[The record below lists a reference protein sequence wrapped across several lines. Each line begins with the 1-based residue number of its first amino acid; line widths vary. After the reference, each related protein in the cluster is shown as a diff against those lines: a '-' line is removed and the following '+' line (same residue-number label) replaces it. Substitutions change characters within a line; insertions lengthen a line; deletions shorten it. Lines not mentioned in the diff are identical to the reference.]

1 MRKVIALQVTLPW
14 SILDAQYFCLGDI
27 SPTSHF
33 YRVKHPIALLKGN
46 VNYLRLTFVSKGLS
60 HFAIHPS
67 GLNLFS
73 DIVTILS

>member
-27 SPTSHF
+27 SPTGHF

-46 VNYLRLTFVSKGLS
+46 VNYLHLTF
-60 HFAIHPS
+60 I
-67 GLNLFS
+67 
-73 DIVTILS
+73 